1 MPMEHQFINSG
12 EAAFLQGRPGVIY
25 EERDGL
31 QRQYRWRQ
39 GEMQPL
45 GDGAAGLSVD
55 NITGLPA
62 VDSTL
67 PLIVPGVQGAAMGQT
82 TFRPSNVFADWPTL
96 LATPSQQAWDRHI
109 LVPGVLS
116 NMRPIEVMHDGTRFV
131 PLGVCDWN
139 YTSLHDSDA
148 NIVRRTTAG
157 AFALAVALGGST
169 LLVPT
174 PANCLRVKSHCEGE
188 LIIRRTGTNAASTVP
203 VQLRFGKTPSA
214 IIGTDNI
221 AVNNAGEGRF
231 VWSFGITGATT
242 VYTSAFSGIGAS
254 QTLPN
259 EVSSADI
266 DLASIMGL
274 GVYLNG
280 ADGDNTFAVQSLRVK
295 WFI

>member
-1 MPMEHQFINSG
+1 MAVSNTVH
-12 EAAFLQGRPGVIY
+12 PGAVVA
-25 EERDGL
+25 GV
-31 QRQYRWRQ
+31 
-39 GEMQPL
+39 G
-45 GDGAAGLSVD
+45 GAGLSAAAID
-55 NITGLPA
+55 ALAAADASLALG
-62 VDSTL
+62 
-67 PLIVPGVQGAAMGQT
+67 VPGTQGGLLRKGT
-82 TFRPSNVFADWPTL
+82 LYPSNVYSSWDNL
-96 LATPSQQAWDRHI
+96 LAIPSPQAWIDRH
-109 LVPGVLS
+109 LLLPGVLS
-116 NMRPIEVMHDGTRFV
+116 NMRPIEVIHDGTRFV

-157 AFALAVALGGST
+157 AFALAVALGGSI

-174 PANCLRVKSHCEGE
+174 PANCLRVKSHCEGD
-188 LIIRRTGTNAASTVP
+188 LVIRRTGTNAAATVP

-221 AVNNAGEGRF
+221 AINNAGEGRF
-231 VWSFGITGATT
+231 IWSFGITGPTT
-242 VYTSAFSGIGAS
+242 VYTSAFAGIGAS